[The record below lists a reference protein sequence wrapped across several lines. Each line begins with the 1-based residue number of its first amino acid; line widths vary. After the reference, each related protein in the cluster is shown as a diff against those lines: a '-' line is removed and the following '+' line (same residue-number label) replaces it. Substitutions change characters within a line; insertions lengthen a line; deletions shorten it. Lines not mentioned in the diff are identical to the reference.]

1 MKKRV
6 ICFFSLILYLLLA
19 CLLLSVKIESEMMP
33 QVIINERKNRGNG
46 FGFNQSVLI
55 SDEDGRHLYEVVN
68 GSGWDSGNIA
78 QKLPASSWYIDDNG
92 TVQFTGDGLMYR
104 FVYSASRPLQEGEN
118 VTIIEET
125 EKQPDDYLYLYD
137 GGVPEEYV
145 LPKTA
150 EILAQTENALL
161 LHIEEGQSPF
171 LEQTALSLTDSTK
184 TATRAF
190 SLTDATRFV
199 KTFPVLVALGF
210 LIIAGIVFWGM
221 ACLFGLFFEN
231 HKIWV
236 WRNITFAGV
245 SIIILAILLI
255 FVELPASM
263 MPAHSIFDW
272 QHYRDE
278 LVLITNSL
286 KDMSIISPDFL
297 AVQEKMYSCATNAIW
312 IAAVTLMV
320 IPIAEIGI
328 FAFVQNRHSDNSD
341 TMDILA
347 R

>member
-33 QVIINERKNRGNG
+33 QVIISERKNRGG
-46 FGFNQSVLI
+46 SFGFNQSVLI
-55 SDEDGRHLYEVVN
+55 SDEEGRHLYEVVN
-68 GSGWDSGNIA
+68 GSGWDSGNVA
-78 QKLPASSWYIDDNG
+78 QELPASSWYIDDNG
-92 TVQFTGDGLMYR
+92 TVQFTGGGLIYR

-118 VTIIEET
+118 VTIIEKT

-184 TATRAF
+184 MATRAF

-210 LIIAGIVFWGM
+210 LLVAGIVFWGM
-221 ACLFGLFFEN
+221 ACLFGLFFEE
-231 HKIWV
+231 HKLWV

-263 MPAHSIFDW
+263 MPTTSIFDW

-278 LVLITNSL
+278 LALITNAL
-286 KDMSIISPDFL
+286 KDMAIISPDFL
-297 AVQEKMYSCATNAIW
+297 AIKEKMIILSNATISCSAVLLVCIPVVKGIIFGIW
-312 IAAVTLMV
+312 ERKQLSKQEENT
-320 IPIAEIGI
+320 EK
-328 FAFVQNRHSDNSD
+328 ND
-341 TMDILA
+341 
-347 R
+347 